1 MASSLHVLISM
12 HSDGKLRS
20 PEDVQSS
27 LPECGPLL
35 SDTLSYEYLLPS
47 SPWTLSFMFS
57 TQGAFWT
64 LPQWSGLQALSGIQT
79 EAVTELPWFVSHLR
93 IPVLHYMI
101 SVVIGKPLFH
111 MLSFSFF
118 FLLVSRGEVRD
129 FPGDPMVKNLPRN
142 ARDSDLIPGQVDG
155 GAW

>member
-1 MASSLHVLISM
+1 M

-101 SVVIGKPLFH
+101 SLVIGKPLFH

-129 FPGDPMVKNLPRN
+129 FPGDPIVKNLPRN